1 MTQKTGG
8 RLLYADVLRIFAAI
22 AVIILHT
29 SSFDWYST
37 PVSSYEWK
45 IFNVYD
51 SATRWCVP
59 VFLMLS
65 GMLFLNVEKP
75 MPTSRIYLKYIP
87 RILSALVF
95 WGVFYGIYNL
105 IILSVDGYEAFTAA
119 DAIEIAKKFIFGP
132 PWYHLWYLYA
142 IIALYI
148 LTPIFRVFMAA
159 ATRKDIE
166 YLLIVF
172 FLFGLVLP
180 MVKKVLLDFDA
191 TYKINFSIIELT
203 GYAGY
208 FFAGF
213 YFAKYDI
220 PKQLKNAIYILGV
233 VSVVWTIV
241 ITSTISRASGKP
253 DGYWYGYLLPTTMFT
268 SYALFIAFK
277 DVVGKIDFSEKSQ
290 SFILHLSSCTFGIY
304 LVHDVILKLF
314 WRYGFSA
321 SAFNPLVSIPLI
333 TASCFL
339 ISWAIVIVLKKIPL
353 LSRNIL

>member
-1 MTQKTGG
+1 MTQKTGN

-37 PVSSYEWK
+37 PVGSYKWQM
-45 IFNVYD
+45 FNIYD

-59 VFLMLS
+59 VFIMLS
-65 GMLFLNVEKP
+65 GMLFLNVDKP
-75 MPTSRIYLKYIP
+75 MPTSRIYFKYIP
-87 RILSALVF
+87 RILSALLF
-95 WGVFYGIYNL
+95 WGVFYGVYDLICLNL
-105 IILSVDGYEAFTAA
+105 EGYDSFTCEAML
-119 DAIEIAKKFIFGP
+119 EIAKKFIFGP

-159 ATRKDIE
+159 ASRKDIE
-166 YLLIVF
+166 YVLVVF
-172 FLFGLVLP
+172 FLFGLTLP
-180 MVKKVLLDFDA
+180 MIKTVLLKMDA
-191 TYKINFSIIELT
+191 SYKVNFSIVELT

-220 PKQLKNAIYILGV
+220 SRKLKCAIYILGAAAV
-233 VSVVWTIV
+233 VLTVAV
-241 ITSTISRASGKP
+241 TSSLSRASGSP

-277 DVVGKIDFSEKSQ
+277 DVVGRIEFSEKTKSA
-290 SFILHLSSCTFGIY
+290 ILYLSSCTFGIY

-314 WRYGFSA
+314 WKHGLSA
-321 SAFNPLVSIPLI
+321 SAFNPAFSIPVI
-333 TASCFL
+333 TCSCFM
-339 ISWAIVIVLKKIPL
+339 ISWAIVAVLKKIPI
-353 LSRNIL
+353 LSKHIL

>member
-1 MTQKTGG
+1 MAQKTGG

-37 PVSSYEWK
+37 PVSSYEWQM
-45 IFNVYD
+45 FNIYD

-95 WGVFYGIYNL
+95 WGIFYGIYNL
-105 IILSVDGYEAFTAA
+105 IILSIDGYEAFTAENA
-119 DAIEIAKKFIFGP
+119 LDIAKKFIFGP

-148 LTPIFRVFMAA
+148 LTPMFRVFMAA
-159 ATRKDIE
+159 ATRKDLE
-166 YLLIVF
+166 YVLIVF
-172 FLFGLVLP
+172 FLFGLMLP
-180 MVKKVLLDFDA
+180 MVKTVLLKIDP
-191 TYKINFSIIELT
+191 TYKINLSIIELT

-220 PKQLKNAIYILGV
+220 SSKLKYAIHILGV
-233 VSVVWTIV
+233 AAVVFTIA
-241 ITSTISRASGKP
+241 ITSSISRASGKP
-253 DGYWYGYLLPTTMFT
+253 DGYWYAYLLPTTMFT

-277 DVVGKIDFSEKSQ
+277 DVVGKIEFSEKAQ
-290 SFILHLSSCTFGIY
+290 SAILYLSSCTFGIY

-321 SAFNPLVSIPLI
+321 SAFDPALSIPLI
-333 TASCFL
+333 TTTCFL
-339 ISWAIVIVLKKIPL
+339 ISWAIVAVLKKIP
-353 LSRNIL
+353 ILNKHIL